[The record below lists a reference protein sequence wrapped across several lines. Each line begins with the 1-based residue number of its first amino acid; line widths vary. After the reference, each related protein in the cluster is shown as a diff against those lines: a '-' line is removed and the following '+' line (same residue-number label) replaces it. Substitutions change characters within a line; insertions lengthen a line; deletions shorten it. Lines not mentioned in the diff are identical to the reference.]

1 MQEAGVISVEL
12 RRDPRWSLRGATA
25 LVTGGSKGIGHAIV
39 EELAKL
45 GASVY
50 TCSRNEA
57 DLAQCLERWQAMGL
71 TVTAS
76 ACDIC
81 FRREREALMEK
92 VASAFDGKLNI
103 LVNNVG
109 TTMVKPT
116 VDYTPEEFYQLTV
129 TNFDSAFH
137 LCQLAHPFLK
147 ASGAGSVVFISSI
160 AGLAHMDGASVY
172 SATKGAMNQLTRSL
186 ACEWATDNIRVNN
199 VAPGLITTPLAVN
212 ALDETYVAKIVR
224 RTPLQRMGQPQE
236 VSSTV
241 AFLCLPAASY
251 ITGQIIT
258 VDGGVTVNCV
268 SKFD

>member
-1 MQEAGVISVEL
+1 MQGAQVISGGQGT
-12 RRDPRWSLRGATA
+12 DPRWSLRGATA
-25 LVTGGSKGIGHAIV
+25 LVTGGSKGIGLAIV

-57 DLAQCLERWQAMGL
+57 DLAQCLESWQAMGL
-71 TVTAS
+71 AVTAS
-76 ACDIC
+76 ACDISS
-81 FRREREALMEK
+81 RRERESLMEK

-109 TTMVKPT
+109 TIMVKPT
-116 VDYTPEEFYQLTV
+116 VDYTPEEFYQITV

-147 ASGAGSVVFISSI
+147 ASGAGNVVFISSI
-160 AGLAHMDGASVY
+160 AGLAHADVGSVY
-172 SATKGAMNQLTRSL
+172 AANKGAMNQLTRSL
-186 ACEWATDNIRVNN
+186 ACEWATDNIRVNS
-199 VAPGLITTPLAVN
+199 VAPGLIKTPLG
-212 ALDETYVAKIVR
+212 DELGKAFAAKVVR
-224 RTPLQRMGQPQE
+224 RTPLRRPGHPQE

>member
-1 MQEAGVISVEL
+1 MKGFQLEVRRREREMQGAQVISSGL
-12 RRDPRWSLRGATA
+12 GTDPRWSLRGATA
-25 LVTGGSKGIGHAIV
+25 LVTGGSKGIGQAIV

-76 ACDIC
+76 ACDISS
-81 FRREREALMEK
+81 RQERKALMEK

-147 ASGAGSVVFISSI
+147 ASGAGNVVFISSI
-160 AGLAHMDGASVY
+160 AGLAHLDVGSVY
-172 SATKGAMNQLTRSL
+172 SATKDGFGCLTLPRADFPSGALNQLTRSL
-186 ACEWATDNIRVNN
+186 ACEWATDSIRVNC
-199 VAPGLITTPLAVN
+199 VAPGLIKTPLAAN
-212 ALDETYVAKIVR
+212 ALDDAFVAK
-224 RTPLQRMGQPQE
+224 L
-236 VSSTV
+236 
-241 AFLCLPAASY
+241 
-251 ITGQIIT
+251 
-258 VDGGVTVNCV
+258 
-268 SKFD
+268 